1 MPNVEA
7 TGHSLEEAKKNAL
20 EMLGIQDESQVQF
33 EVIEE
38 GKKGLFGL
46 GHAQV
51 RIVATLIEET
61 PEQVE
66 TREAPDYFIDEPTAR
81 QISDYVQNLLNKSP
95 IQVQVVLR
103 GMHARYA
110 DLELIGRDVAYLVGK
125 NGEVIDSLQYLLNMI
140 ISRRVHPQ
148 ARLVI
153 DGGGWRR
160 RREERL
166 RNQVMVI
173 ALEVKQRGEEAVLPP
188 MPAHE
193 RRIIHNVL
201 KDDLEVS
208 TYSEGDEPN
217 RRVIISPSKADDSAP
232 RREED
237 N

>member
-7 TGHSLEEAKKNAL
+7 TGNTLEEAKRNAL
-20 EMLGIQDESQVQF
+20 DMLGVQDESQVQF
-33 EVIEE
+33 EVIDE
-38 GKKGLFGL
+38 GKKGLFGI

-51 RIVATLIEET
+51 RVVATLSDET
-61 PEQVE
+61 PGVPEEGTAAEFVL
-66 TREAPDYFIDEPTAR
+66 DEETAR
-81 QISDYVQNLLNKSP
+81 QVTEFVQNLLDTGP
-95 IQVQVVLR
+95 LQVQVVLR

-110 DLELIGRDVAYLVGK
+110 DLELVGRDVAYLVGK

-201 KDDLEVS
+201 KDDPEVN

-217 RRVIISPSKADDSAP
+217 RRVIISPRKD
-232 RREED
+232 
-237 N
+237 

>member
-7 TGHSLEEAKKNAL
+7 TGSTLEEAKQNAL
-20 EMLGIQDESQVQF
+20 EMLGVQDESQVQF
-33 EVIEE
+33 EVIDE

-46 GHAQV
+46 GQSQV
-51 RIVATLIEET
+51 RIVATLADAS
-61 PEQVE
+61 P
-66 TREAPDYFIDEPTAR
+66 EAPVEEAPEPYILDEATAR
-81 QISDYVQNLLNKSP
+81 QVTEFVQSLLDTSP
-95 IQVQVVLR
+95 LQVQVVLR

-110 DLELIGRDVAYLVGK
+110 DLELVGRDVAYLVGK
-125 NGEVIDSLQYLLNMI
+125 SGEVIDSLQYLLNMI
-140 ISRRVHPQ
+140 VSRRVHPQ

-193 RRIIHNVL
+193 RRIIHNAL
-201 KDDLEVS
+201 KDDPEVN

-217 RRVIISPSKADDSAP
+217 RRVIISPRKD
-232 RREED
+232 
-237 N
+237 

>member
-7 TGHSLEEAKKNAL
+7 TGSTLEEAKQNAL
-20 EMLGIQDESQVQF
+20 EMLGVQDESQVQF
-33 EVIEE
+33 EVIDE

-46 GHAQV
+46 GQSQV
-51 RIVATLIEET
+51 RIVATLADASS
-61 PEQVE
+61 
-66 TREAPDYFIDEPTAR
+66 EAPVEEAPEPYILDEATAR
-81 QISDYVQNLLNKSP
+81 QVTEFVQSLLDTSP
-95 IQVQVVLR
+95 LQVQVVLR

-110 DLELIGRDVAYLVGK
+110 DLELVGRDVAYLVGK
-125 NGEVIDSLQYLLNMI
+125 SGEVIDSLQYLLNMI
-140 ISRRVHPQ
+140 VSRRVHPQ

-193 RRIIHNVL
+193 RRIIHNAL
-201 KDDLEVS
+201 KDDPEVN

-217 RRVIISPSKADDSAP
+217 RRVIISPRKD
-232 RREED
+232 
-237 N
+237 

>member
-7 TGHSLEEAKKNAL
+7 TGNTLEEAKRNAL
-20 EMLGIQDESQVQF
+20 DMLGVQDESQVQF
-33 EVIEE
+33 EVIDE
-38 GKKGLFGL
+38 GKKGLFGI

-51 RIVATLIEET
+51 RVAATLSDET
-61 PEQVE
+61 PGVPEEGTAAEFVL
-66 TREAPDYFIDEPTAR
+66 DEETAR
-81 QISDYVQNLLNKSP
+81 QVTEFVQNLLDTGP
-95 IQVQVVLR
+95 LQVQVVLR

-110 DLELIGRDVAYLVGK
+110 DLELVGRDVAYLVGK

-201 KDDLEVS
+201 KDDPEVN

-217 RRVIISPSKADDSAP
+217 RRVIISPRKD
-232 RREED
+232 
-237 N
+237 

>member
-7 TGHSLEEAKKNAL
+7 TGSTLEEAKQNAL
-20 EMLGIQDESQVQF
+20 EMLGVQDESQVQF
-33 EVIEE
+33 EVIDE

-46 GHAQV
+46 GQSQV
-51 RIVATLIEET
+51 RIVATLADAS
-61 PEQVE
+61 P
-66 TREAPDYFIDEPTAR
+66 EAPVEEAVEPYILDEATAR
-81 QISDYVQNLLNKSP
+81 QVTEFVQSLLDTSP
-95 IQVQVVLR
+95 LQVQVVLR

-110 DLELIGRDVAYLVGK
+110 DLELVGRDVAYLVGK
-125 NGEVIDSLQYLLNMI
+125 SGEVIDSLQYLLNMI
-140 ISRRVHPQ
+140 VSRRVHPQ

-201 KDDLEVS
+201 KDDPEVN

-217 RRVIISPSKADDSAP
+217 RRVIISPRKD
-232 RREED
+232 
-237 N
+237 